1 MHEKN
6 MKFSLLLDIYGDML
20 NERKREL
27 LQYYYE
33 DDYSLS
39 EISEITGISRQG
51 VRDSIKKSEEEIK
64 QLEQTLKI
72 ADKNTVINDS
82 ISKIEALISSD
93 DKADKEIIIKELQK
107 IKNILHS

>member
-1 MHEKN
+1 